1 MTTAYDIKKNKKSDI
16 DFAIK
21 ELFLP
26 ESGNSIYYL
35 KQLSDSQSLYAY
47 SSSDGSRELV
57 KNAANI
63 HFYDNGENC
72 EILFE
77 TGSYNEGEAEL
88 FSVSPG
94 KNPVQIATM
103 VSSVLYDSYSPGG
116 NLYYF
121 VKKSRLPAGAILLTM
136 IWRRMTSL

>member
-1 MTTAYDIKKNKKSDI
+1 MTTAYDIKKNKKLDI

-26 ESGNSIYYL
+26 ESGDSIYYL
-35 KQLSDSQSLYAY
+35 KQLSDSQSLYVY

-94 KNPVQIATM
+94 KIR
-103 VSSVLYDSYSPGG
+103 
-116 NLYYF
+116 F
-121 VKKSRLPAGAILLTM
+121 R
-136 IWRRMTSL
+136 